1 MTSNTTTTDAEF
13 LATLTDEELVRNLGI
28 AHTWL
33 AMDPS
38 SIELVGLLVQE
49 RIRRHALAC
58 QDFDCGFNPMG

>member
-1 MTSNTTTTDAEF
+1 MTSINTSTNAQF
-13 LATLTDEELVRNLGI
+13 LAALTDEELARDLGM

-33 AMDPS
+33 AMDSS

>member
-1 MTSNTTTTDAEF
+1 MLNTTTDAEF
-13 LATLTDEELVRNLGI
+13 LATLTDEGLVRHLGT

-49 RIRRHALAC
+49 RIRRHASVC
-58 QDFDCGFNPMG
+58 QDLDCGFNPMG